1 MEWNDLSQ
9 ASKTILERVD
19 VNRRDLSF
27 QIGEELEI
35 PYFKGVITQELVDE
49 LKAFQQSELKTNEQ
63 YFKVEQ
69 TGNQVILRFIT
80 NCF

>member
-1 MEWNDLSQ
+1 MEWKELSQ
-9 ASKTILERVD
+9 ANKTILERVD
-19 VNRRDLSF
+19 INRRDLHL

-35 PYFKGVITQELVDE
+35 PYFKGIITQELVDE
-49 LKAFQQSELKTNEQ
+49 LKVFQQSELETNEQ

-80 NCF
+80 HCF